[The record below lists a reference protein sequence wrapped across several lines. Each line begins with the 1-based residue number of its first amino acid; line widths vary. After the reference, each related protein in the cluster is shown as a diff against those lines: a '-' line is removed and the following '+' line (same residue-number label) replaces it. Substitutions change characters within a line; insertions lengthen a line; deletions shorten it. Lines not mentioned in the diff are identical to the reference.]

1 MTGEMLIQD
10 ELSRETAVFMAPFF
24 SDETILRRK
33 SSHQREWQ
41 EAPLIGN
48 EYWNLVYQSVYE
60 VNER

>member
-10 ELSRETAVFMAPFF
+10 ELSRETAVFVAPFF

-41 EAPLIGN
+41 EAQLIGN
-48 EYWNLVYQSVYE
+48 EYTNHVYQSLHGVH
-60 VNER
+60 ER